1 MRWSPPMR
9 ARCLPL
15 VLVAACSSGESNPAP
30 DAPSAGRPDGV
41 ALCYSIAANESPA
54 VTAFDAAL
62 RAGDRA
68 VRADRIAALDA
79 AAKAMP
85 NEEKI
90 HLYLG
95 LAHLWRLAEPLP
107 GEETPAMQAP
117 SAIAARDHLE
127 KAYELCPTDHRIA
140 AWLGPVLVRFGR
152 VLNDQATIDR
162 GLAVLDKGIAHYPSF
177 VLFSKL
183 LVFAD
188 LAHDAPEF
196 VKAVDAVF
204 ENVDACAV
212 TPADPACTNATIP
225 HNAEGA
231 GLFLGDALAKGG
243 KRAEAEAA
251 YKAAAEGP
259 AFASWSF
266 QAELASRMSNLDD
279 RIAKLRNSDPGDDPP
294 VAWQSTTQCVVCH
307 QQ

>member
-1 MRWSPPMR
+1 MVAPMR
-9 ARCLPL
+9 APGLL
-15 VLVAACSSGESNPAP
+15 VVLAACSSSGSEPAP
-30 DAPSAGRPDGV
+30 DAPAPTGRPDGV
-41 ALCYSIAANESPA
+41 ALCYSTAGNEAPA

-68 VRADRIAALDA
+68 ARADRIAALDA

-85 NEEKI
+85 NEEKV
-90 HLYLG
+90 HLFLG

-152 VLNDQATIDR
+152 ALNDQPTIDR
-162 GLAVLDKGIAHYPSF
+162 GLAVLDKGITHYPSF

-204 ENVDACAV
+204 ENIDACTA

-243 KRAEAEAA
+243 HRAEAEAA
-251 YKAAAEGP
+251 YRATAEGP
-259 AFASWSF
+259 AFATWSY
-266 QAELASRMSNLDD
+266 QAELSSRMANLDD
-279 RIAKLRNSDPGDDPP
+279 RIAKLRNSDPADDPP

>member
-1 MRWSPPMR
+1 MVPRMR
-9 ARCLPL
+9 RCLLPL
-15 VLVAACSSGESNPAP
+15 VIGACSSTAGMPAAP
-30 DAPSAGRPDGV
+30 DAPADPGRPEGV
-41 ALCYSIAANESPA
+41 ALCYSPAANAAPA

-62 RAGDRA
+62 RAGDRGA
-68 VRADRIAALDA
+68 RADRIADLEA

-85 NEEKI
+85 DEEKV
-90 HLYLG
+90 HLFLG

-107 GEETPAMQAP
+107 GETDLSSQAT
-117 SAIAARDHLE
+117 SAIGARDHLQR
-127 KAYELCPTDHRIA
+127 AYDLCPTDHRIA

-152 VLNDQATIDR
+152 VLQDQPTIDR
-162 GLAVLDKGIAHYPSF
+162 GLAVLDQGIAHYPSF

-188 LAHDAPEF
+188 LAYDAPEF

-204 ENVDACAV
+204 ENVDACRA
-212 TPADPACTNATIP
+212 TPTDPACTNATVP

-243 KRAEAEAA
+243 HRDEAA
-251 YKAAAEGP
+251 AAYRDATLGP

-266 QAELASRMSNLDD
+266 QTDLSARTSNLDD
-279 RIAKLRNSDPGDDPP
+279 RIARLRNADPADDPP
-294 VAWQSTTQCVVCH
+294 VAWQATTQCVFCH
-307 QQ
+307 QH